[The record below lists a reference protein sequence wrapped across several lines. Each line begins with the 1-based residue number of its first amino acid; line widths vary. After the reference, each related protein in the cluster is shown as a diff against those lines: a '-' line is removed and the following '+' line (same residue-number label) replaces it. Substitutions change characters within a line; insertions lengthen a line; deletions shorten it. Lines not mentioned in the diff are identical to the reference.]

1 MEIVKVKH
9 RHVRSFGIVVLKYR
23 DLLQI
28 EIHFGKKT
36 IIIGF

>member
-9 RHVRSFGIVVLKYR
+9 RYMRSFGIVFLKYKG
-23 DLLQI
+23 LIQI

-36 IIIGF
+36 IILGF